1 MGDAALIAARI
12 TDYVEVGACKFI
24 LRPAA
29 RGDEDMYVQTK
40 RLIEDVLPVVAA
52 RWPKPAK
59 KIAAE

>member
-1 MGDAALIAARI
+1 M
-12 TDYVEVGACKFI
+12 V

-29 RGDEDMYVQTK
+29 RGDEDMYLQTK
-40 RLIEDVLPVVAA
+40 RLIEEVLPLVAA